1 VPALVAKAFGTMLEG
16 FTRRVMSL
24 ILVIDDAAT
33 VRQLVG
39 RILVDAAYSVL
50 EAQDGDVGVAL
61 FQQHRPSLVI
71 TDLFMPNKEGIE
83 TIQEIRRLSPGT
95 KIIAMSA
102 STSPTGKLYLGAA
115 KQLGADAVL
124 AKPFE
129 PAELLEVVDRLIAR
143 R

>member
-1 VPALVAKAFGTMLEG
+1 
-16 FTRRVMSL
+16 MSL

-39 RILVDAAYSVL
+39 RILVDANYSVL

-102 STSPTGKLYLGAA
+102 STSATGKLYLGAA
-115 KQLGADAVL
+115 KKLGADAVL

-129 PAELLEVVDRLIAR
+129 PAELLEVVDRLIAKK
-143 R
+143 

>member
-1 VPALVAKAFGTMLEG
+1 
-16 FTRRVMSL
+16 MSL

-39 RILVDAAYSVL
+39 RILVEAKHSVL
-50 EAQDGDVGVAL
+50 EAQDGDIGVAL
-61 FQQHRPSLVI
+61 FQRHRPPLVI

-102 STSPTGKLYLGAA
+102 STSATGKLYLGAA
-115 KQLGADAVL
+115 KKLGADAIL

-129 PAELLEVVDRLIAR
+129 PAELLDVVNRLITKA
-143 R
+143 

>member
-1 VPALVAKAFGTMLEG
+1 
-16 FTRRVMSL
+16 MSL

-39 RILVDAAYSVL
+39 RILVAAEHSVL

-83 TIQEIRRLSPGT
+83 TIQEIRRLSPDT

-102 STSPTGKLYLGAA
+102 STSATGKLYLGAA
-115 KQLGADAVL
+115 KKLGADAIL

-129 PAELLEVVDRLIAR
+129 AAELLEVVDRLIAND
-143 R
+143 

>member
-1 VPALVAKAFGTMLEG
+1 
-16 FTRRVMSL
+16 MSL

-39 RILVDAAYSVL
+39 RILVAAEHSVL

-83 TIQEIRRLSPGT
+83 TIQEIRRLSPDT

-102 STSPTGKLYLGAA
+102 STSATGKLYLGAA
-115 KQLGADAVL
+115 KKLGADAIL

-129 PAELLEVVDRLIAR
+129 AAELLEVVDRLIASE
-143 R
+143 

>member
-1 VPALVAKAFGTMLEG
+1 
-16 FTRRVMSL
+16 MSL

-39 RILVDAAYSVL
+39 RILVGANYSVL

-102 STSPTGKLYLGAA
+102 STSATGKLYLGAA
-115 KQLGADAVL
+115 KKLGADAIL

-129 PAELLEVVDRLIAR
+129 SAELLEVVDRLIAKK
-143 R
+143 

>member
-1 VPALVAKAFGTMLEG
+1 
-16 FTRRVMSL
+16 MSL

-39 RILVDAAYSVL
+39 RILVAAEHSVL

-83 TIQEIRRLSPGT
+83 TIQEIRRLSPDT

-102 STSPTGKLYLGAA
+102 STSATGKLYLGAA
-115 KQLGADAVL
+115 KKLGADAIL

-129 PAELLEVVDRLIAR
+129 PAELLEVVDRLIASE
-143 R
+143 

>member
-1 VPALVAKAFGTMLEG
+1 
-16 FTRRVMSL
+16 MSL

-39 RILVDAAYSVL
+39 RILVGANYSVL

-61 FQQHRPSLVI
+61 FQQHRPLLVI

-102 STSPTGKLYLGAA
+102 STSATGKLYLGAA
-115 KQLGADAVL
+115 KKLGADAIL

-129 PAELLEVVDRLIAR
+129 SAELLEVVDRLIAKN
-143 R
+143 

>member
-1 VPALVAKAFGTMLEG
+1 
-16 FTRRVMSL
+16 MSL

-39 RILVDAAYSVL
+39 RMLVEVGHSVL

-102 STSPTGKLYLGAA
+102 STSATGKLYLGAA
-115 KQLGADAVL
+115 KKLGADAIL

-129 PAELLEVVDRLIAR
+129 PAELLEVVDRLIAND
-143 R
+143 

>member
-1 VPALVAKAFGTMLEG
+1 
-16 FTRRVMSL
+16 MSL

-39 RILVDAAYSVL
+39 RILVGASHSVL
-50 EAQDGDVGVAL
+50 EAQDGDVV
-61 FQQHRPSLVI
+61 

-102 STSPTGKLYLGAA
+102 STSATGKLYLGAA
-115 KQLGADAVL
+115 KKLGADAIL

-129 PAELLEVVDRLIAR
+129 SAELLEVVDRLIAKN
-143 R
+143 

>member
-1 VPALVAKAFGTMLEG
+1 
-16 FTRRVMSL
+16 MSL

-39 RILVDAAYSVL
+39 RILVGANYSVL

-102 STSPTGKLYLGAA
+102 STSATGKLYLGAA
-115 KQLGADAVL
+115 KKLGADAIL

-129 PAELLEVVDRLIAR
+129 SAELLEVVDRLIAKN
-143 R
+143 

>member
-1 VPALVAKAFGTMLEG
+1 
-16 FTRRVMSL
+16 MSL

-39 RILVDAAYSVL
+39 RILVAAKHSVI

-102 STSPTGKLYLGAA
+102 STSATGKLYLGAA
-115 KQLGADAVL
+115 KKLGADAVL

-129 PAELLEVVDRLIAR
+129 PAELLELVDRLIAKA
-143 R
+143 

>member
-1 VPALVAKAFGTMLEG
+1 MLEG

-102 STSPTGKLYLGAA
+102 STSATGKLYLGAA
-115 KQLGADAVL
+115 KKLGADAIL

-129 PAELLEVVDRLIAR
+129 PAELLEVVDRLIPKA
-143 R
+143 

>member
-1 VPALVAKAFGTMLEG
+1 
-16 FTRRVMSL
+16 MSL

-39 RILVDAAYSVL
+39 RILVNAQYSIL

-102 STSPTGKLYLGAA
+102 STSATGKLYLGAA
-115 KQLGADAVL
+115 KKLGADAIL

-129 PAELLEVVDRLIAR
+129 PAELLEIVDRLIAKK
-143 R
+143 

>member
-1 VPALVAKAFGTMLEG
+1 
-16 FTRRVMSL
+16 MSL

-39 RILVDAAYSVL
+39 RILVGASHSVL

-61 FQQHRPSLVI
+61 FQQHRPALVI

-102 STSPTGKLYLGAA
+102 STSATGKLYLGAA
-115 KQLGADAVL
+115 KKLGADAIL

-129 PAELLEVVDRLIAR
+129 SAELLEVVDRLIAKN
-143 R
+143 